1 MIKLYCCLIMLEINF
16 NYIVIIMRKSLV
28 LLFLTAFFISPLLA
42 QEVSD
47 KNAMVLRVGQMEFL
61 DPALKDKIK
70 PDAKSNFLQILESSL
85 RAAAGESQRFEITDS
100 LTAAKLDEAMRSELA
115 AVVDDPQRAAD
126 MKKKAFEAI
135 FAIDWVMD
143 GAITQVQMMRKGN
156 YGYICTAHIT
166 VTIKDRRSDVLRVVD
181 SRPFV
186 NEVKK
191 TKIRP
196 KSHEAFQAAL
206 DEIYPRLVAYFSNN
220 FPVYGKLLRLNED
233 NDAVVNCGLK
243 YNLQKGDVFQVTHM
257 VPHKNADEK
266 FYYEENVIGTLKVKE
281 VLDEAC
287 ICNITSGE
295 DKILSINEQG
305 GFMQCKQIMK

>member
-1 MIKLYCCLIMLEINF
+1 
-16 NYIVIIMRKSLV
+16 MRR
-28 LLFLTAFFISPLLA
+28 LLFAFLAGFFSILTIFA

-47 KNAMVLRVGQMEFL
+47 KNAMVLRIGKMEFQ
-61 DPALKDKIK
+61 DPALKSKIK
-70 PDAKSNFLQILESSL
+70 PDFEAAIVQMLENAL

-100 LTAAKLDEAMRSELA
+100 LTAAKLDDEMRSEVA
-115 AVVDDPQRAAD
+115 AMVDDPQRATD
-126 MKKKAFEAI
+126 IRKKAFEAI
-135 FAIDWVMD
+135 FAVDWVLD
-143 GAITQVQMMRKGN
+143 GAITQVQMMKKGN

-166 VTIKDRRSDVLRVVD
+166 VTVKDRRSDVLRVVD
-181 SRPFV
+181 TRPFV
-186 NEVKK
+186 NVVKE

-196 KSHEAFQAAL
+196 KATAAFQAAL
-206 DEIYPRLVAYFSNN
+206 DELYPRLVAYFSNN
-220 FPVYGKLLRLNED
+220 FPVYGKLLRLNEN

-257 VPHKNADEK
+257 ITQKNADEK
-266 FYYEENVIGTLKVKE
+266 FYYEENIIGTLKVKE

-295 DKILSINEQG
+295 DKILSVNEQG

>member
-1 MIKLYCCLIMLEINF
+1 
-16 NYIVIIMRKSLV
+16 MRR
-28 LLFLTAFFISPLLA
+28 LLFAFLAGFFSILTIFA

-47 KNAMVLRVGQMEFL
+47 KNAMVLRIGKMEFQ
-61 DPALKDKIK
+61 DPALKSKIK
-70 PDAKSNFLQILESSL
+70 PDFEAAIVQMLENAL

-100 LTAAKLDEAMRSELA
+100 LTAAKLDDEMRSEVA
-115 AVVDDPQRAAD
+115 AMVDDPQRATD
-126 MKKKAFEAI
+126 IRKKAFEAI
-135 FAIDWVMD
+135 FAVDWVLD
-143 GAITQVQMMRKGN
+143 GAITQVQMMKKGN

-166 VTIKDRRSDVLRVVD
+166 VTVKDRRSDVLRVVD
-181 SRPFV
+181 TRPFV
-186 NEVKK
+186 NVVKE

-196 KSHEAFQAAL
+196 KATAAFQAAL
-206 DEIYPRLVAYFSNN
+206 DELYPRLVAYFSNN
-220 FPVYGKLLRLNED
+220 FPVYGKLLRLNEN

-257 VPHKNADEK
+257 IPQKNADEK
-266 FYYEENVIGTLKVKE
+266 FYYEENIIGTLKVKE

-295 DKILSINEQG
+295 DKILSVNEQG